1 MYKHWIFDWSGTLVD
16 DLALVVSAT
25 NHVMQH
31 YRKPLF
37 DRESFRQSFRLP
49 YAEFYQEVLPEV
61 SLEEVEDRFREGFA
75 ISDEAVPVLP
85 HAAEFLELLQQH
97 GHSMY
102 ILTSMD
108 QAAFEQQQ
116 SENGLQK
123 YFKQTYSGVLDKREL
138 IDTILTEHHLDPV
151 ETVFLGD
158 MVHDIETAH
167 HGGIASIALETGY
180 DSAEKLSHTNPT
192 ILVKNLSALRTLV
205 ENR

>member
-31 YRKPLF
+31 YQKPLF
-37 DRESFRQSFRLP
+37 ERESFRESFCLP
-49 YAEFYQEVLPEV
+49 YAEFYEEILPEV
-61 SLEEVEDRFREGFA
+61 PLEDIEERFREGFA
-75 ISDEAVPVLP
+75 ISNEAVPVLP

-108 QAAFEQQQ
+108 QIAFEQQQ
-116 SENGLQK
+116 QDNGLYS

-138 IDTILTEHHLDPV
+138 IHTIIAEHQLDHT

-180 DSAEKLSHTNPT
+180 DSAERLSTANPT
-192 ILVKNLSALRTLV
+192 MLVSNLSALRPLV
-205 ENR
+205 VSS